1 MKKRIISAL
10 VAFTLILSALV
21 LASCSEAEPLPEGVS
36 ELPDLDASELTAS
49 LADESGEIQWP
60 TELLPEG
67 LPVPLYDSI
76 YSVKREDNETEIIM
90 FGDYD
95 LQSVAE
101 QIVGK
106 TQDEQIQ
113 IVESLVNPREKYCEQ
128 LESLGYVRY
137 LLTTSDPN
145 DRIYV
150 SKNGFKV
157 FIEETA
163 PNHTTVMDHLLN
175 ESPHHYVFR
184 ITVRPVE
191 IYDSFFY
198 KYPSENTDIG
208 YEEISESDHIPEEY
222 LPESLYSVNDDP
234 RALQKYVTCTG
245 AFAVFEYAPDGQQAL
260 NELLDRGGFVMINDI
275 WCDKDGNYVYIYTDK
290 IDGKYRY
297 VFQICKFNN
306 KVTK

>member
-1 MKKRIISAL
+1 MKRK
-10 VAFTLILSALV
+10 LILFMLV
-21 LASCSEAEPLPEGVS
+21 CAFAIFTIILSSCSEAEPLPDGVS
-36 ELPDLDASELTAS
+36 ELPDLDASELAAS

-106 TQDEQIQ
+106 TKEEQIQ
-113 IVESLVNPREKYCEQ
+113 IVESLVNPRIEYCEQ
-128 LESLGYVRY
+128 LEALGYVRY
-137 LLTTSDPN
+137 LLTTSDVN

-150 SKNGFKV
+150 AKNGFKV

-163 PNHTTVMDHLLN
+163 SNQPTVMDHLLD

-184 ITVRPVE
+184 IIVRPVE

-198 KYPSENTDIG
+198 PYPPADTDIG
-208 YEEISESDHIPEEY
+208 YEEISETDKIPEKY
-222 LPESLYSVNDDP
+222 LPEGLYSVNEDT
-234 RALQKYVTCTG
+234 RALKKYVNRTG
-245 AFAVFEYAPDGQQAL
+245 AFAIFDYSPEGQQAI
-260 NELLDRGGFVMINDI
+260 NEFLERGGFVMINDI